1 MKLLNFITNDE
12 IDFSFYIL
20 FILLFIYTVTAAVL
34 LQVIILPNFFP
45 SWVNE
50 FGMLKQTD
58 SILYHEWIVE
68 LSNNINK
75 YGWSSWELTPTD
87 NKHFVV
93 GLSSIFYTLIYP
105 EPWVMIP
112 VNSFVHAL
120 SGIML
125 VRIAFFFT
133 KDWRIA
139 CLAMVPYVF
148 YPSASMWF
156 SQLLKDGYFNLGVI
170 LFCYGWMLIAH
181 ENVTTRKTANF
192 YMPLFYILFGY
203 LLMGLVRPYAFYVM
217 RVEAIIFTIL
227 ISLFYTYKYFQRD
240 IGFQTLSK
248 KIILCFICIA
258 LLKFFTILII
268 YADMTDQKQ
277 MEYTA
282 LAVTTSKLGKI
293 NVVDDNL
300 AKQQWLITDWIPKE
314 IEAKLSTISGMR
326 KAFVYN
332 HFQYGRG
339 QKTIDTHVL
348 FNNSV
353 DVFAYIPRAT
363 QIAFLAPFPDI
374 WFGKGSTKST
384 SVMRKVSMFEMI
396 AIYIAI
402 IFLPFSLWK
411 WKMRPEI
418 WVAFTYCYSML
429 LLFSLSFPNVGTL
442 YRYRYAFLMIIITI
456 LIVYALD
463 LFKNVAKAKNSKTYV
478 NTPE

>member
-1 MKLLNFITNDE
+1 MKLLNAITNDE
-12 IDFSFYIL
+12 IDFSLYIL
-20 FILLFIYTVTAAVL
+20 FIILFVYTVTAAIL
-34 LQVIILPNFFP
+34 LQVIILPNYFP

-58 SILYHEWIVE
+58 SILYHEWAVE

-75 YGWSSWELTPTD
+75 YGWSNWELAPSD
-87 NKHFVV
+87 KRHFIV

-112 VNSFVHAL
+112 ANSFVHAL

-156 SQLLKDGYFNLGVI
+156 SQLLKDGYFNLGII
-170 LFCYGWMLIAH
+170 LFCYGWMLISH
-181 ENVTTRKTANF
+181 ENVTTRKAANI
-192 YMPLFYILFGY
+192 YMPLFYILVGY
-203 LLMGLVRPYAFYVM
+203 LLMGIVRPYAFYVM

-227 ISLFYTYKYFQRD
+227 ISSFYIYKCLQKYID
-240 IGFQTLSK
+240 YKELSK

-258 LLKFFTILII
+258 LLKFVSILMIHTGI
-268 YADMTDQKQ
+268 TDQKH
-277 MEYTA
+277 MEYSA

-300 AKQQWLITDWIPKE
+300 AKQQWVSTDWIPKLLDS
-314 IEAKLSTISGMR
+314 KLETISGMR
-326 KAFVYN
+326 KAFIYN
-332 HFQYGRG
+332 YFQYGRG
-339 QKTIDTHVL
+339 QSAIDTHVL
-348 FNNSV
+348 FNNVV

-363 QIAFLAPFPDI
+363 QIGFLAPFPDI
-374 WFGKGSTKST
+374 WFGEGSTKST

-402 IFLPFSLWK
+402 IFLPFALWK
-411 WKMRPEI
+411 WKMRLEM

-456 LIVYALD
+456 LLVYALD
-463 LFKNVAKAKNSKTYV
+463 LFKNVAKAKNNKTYI
-478 NTPE
+478 NSLE